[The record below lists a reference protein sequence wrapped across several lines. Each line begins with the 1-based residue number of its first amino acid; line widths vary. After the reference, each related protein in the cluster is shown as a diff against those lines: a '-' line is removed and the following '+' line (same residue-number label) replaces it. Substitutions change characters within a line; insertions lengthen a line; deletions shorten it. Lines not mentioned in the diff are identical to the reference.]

1 MQAYPAIGT
10 LSRSP
15 NGPFADASCLTK
27 GWVNV
32 SNHSAGLR
40 LAARVWISRAAWM
53 NAVYFVRQREDR
65 FDPVRE
71 NWRMGRLIEEL
82 CCAMAARECPGLG
95 PSAFTLS
102 LVAVSTVCVRS
113 NCPPHNFMCGLNTSM
128 HRRKF
133 RWTLPAATAAAGLA
147 PSITEPEQSMSTTLT
162 PARFTHRVP

>member
-15 NGPFADASCLTK
+15 NGLFADASCLTK

-71 NWRMGRLIEEL
+71 NWRMGRLIEEV
-82 CCAMAARECPGLG
+82 CCAMSARKCPGIG
-95 PSAFTLS
+95 PSELTLS
-102 LVAVSTVCVRS
+102 LVAGFDRLRS
-113 NCPPHNFMCGLNTSM
+113 LE
-128 HRRKF
+128 
-133 RWTLPAATAAAGLA
+133 LPAAQLHVRIEHQHA
-147 PSITEPEQSMSTTLT
+147 SPEIWVDVACSHGRRRTG
-162 PARFTHRVP
+162 AINH